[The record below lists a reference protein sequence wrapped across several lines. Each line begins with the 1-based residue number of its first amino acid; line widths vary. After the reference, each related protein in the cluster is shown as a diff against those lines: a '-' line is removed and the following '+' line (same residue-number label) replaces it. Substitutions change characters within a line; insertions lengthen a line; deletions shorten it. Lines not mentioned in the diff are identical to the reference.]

1 MRKLASIALIAVT
14 FLLLAACSSKPQAT
28 PLSYVNAVDS
38 TDLSKE
44 KGGSIALGI
53 TEKSLVEQLGKPER
67 TLNQGNMDFLIMYED
82 YQYTSRDDRIIGYS
96 FGPQAETA
104 KHVKVGDSAEDVIA
118 KYGDSYY
125 TRVQGNSSFRGY
137 IDKKN
142 NWVLEF
148 VLKEDRITAIIMSEL
163 SYYE

>member
-1 MRKLASIALIAVT
+1 MRKLASIVLIAAA
-14 FLLLAACSSKPQAT
+14 FLLIAACSSKPQAT

-96 FGPQAETA
+96 FGPKPKRRSTLRLATA
-104 KHVKVGDSAEDVIA
+104 P
-118 KYGDSYY
+118 
-125 TRVQGNSSFRGY
+125 R
-137 IDKKN
+137 
-142 NWVLEF
+142 
-148 VLKEDRITAIIMSEL
+148 M
-163 SYYE
+163 